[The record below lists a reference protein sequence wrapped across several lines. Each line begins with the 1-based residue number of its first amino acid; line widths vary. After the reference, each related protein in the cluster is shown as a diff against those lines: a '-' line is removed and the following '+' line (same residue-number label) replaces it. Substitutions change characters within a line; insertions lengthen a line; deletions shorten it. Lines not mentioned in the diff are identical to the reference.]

1 MKSPVKVGKI
11 GNRCSDA
18 RSFFSFFFF
27 LSFSLFLSRF
37 LLFILLSNFFLENRI
52 FVVIENQ
59 TIEKVMELLQML
71 NEHAVRTRITR
82 TRCSTIPPGHR
93 SRYRDRT
100 DLKFA

>member
-1 MKSPVKVGKI
+1 ML
-11 GNRCSDA
+11 RCSLL
-18 RSFFSFFFF
+18 SFFFF

-82 TRCSTIPPGHR
+82 TRCSLPAIDHAIVIE
-93 SRYRDRT
+93 
-100 DLKFA
+100 LI